1 MSDRGYGGRG
11 DTCALPFHAP
21 RSRIAPAEG
30 AGRGRALLPNT
41 SRPRTGTPHAA
52 TRASEPRQ
60 CKACD
65 TSVLNP
71 VEASWCSSPLLHTAL
86 HRPRWTVD
94 IPVASPALPSLPL
107 APPRKNSLT
116 GEGVA
121 RGPQTLEQCRIRP
134 TVPGAVKAAHRP
146 GAGGRFAA
154 SEGVE
159 TQLCA
164 AWAVQ
169 CVLRRAHEG
178 HFSRCR
184 QECTAELAEPEDP
197 ETPLPALCRA
207 LEQVRAT

>member
-1 MSDRGYGGRG
+1 
-11 DTCALPFHAP
+11 
-21 RSRIAPAEG
+21 
-30 AGRGRALLPNT
+30 
-41 SRPRTGTPHAA
+41 
-52 TRASEPRQ
+52 
-60 CKACD
+60 
-65 TSVLNP
+65 
-71 VEASWCSSPLLHTAL
+71 
-86 HRPRWTVD
+86 
-94 IPVASPALPSLPL
+94 
-107 APPRKNSLT
+107 LT

-121 RGPQTLEQCRIRP
+121 CGPQTLEQCRIRP